1 MGNPD
6 MYVGHIVSLTQQAF
20 QPIIDSARRRGV
32 TPENR
37 FLVATVN
44 HRLRKLVC
52 YGADT
57 RVTVRV
63 SEVQL
68 V

>member
-1 MGNPD
+1 MENPD
-6 MYVGHIVSLTQQAF
+6 RYVGHIVSLKQQAF

-37 FLVATVN
+37 FLVATAN

-52 YGADT
+52 YGADV
-57 RVTVRV
+57 RVMVRV
-63 SEVQL
+63 SEVVL